1 MKVIAKKKIT
11 VRSVAQCPIKN
22 HREKL
27 IKAQNNI
34 AVDRASSMT
43 LNLLMHFC
51 LQNVLLPPAI
61 TEKQMLNM

>member
-22 HREKL
+22 HGEKL

-43 LNLLMHFC
+43 LHL
-51 LQNVLLPPAI
+51 
-61 TEKQMLNM
+61 